1 MPKLKRIII
10 RIGLIFVIIS
20 TVAMCL
26 TNSIMTY
33 ISSSNY
39 ARDEMNAALNAYNLS
54 IEKSVELYK
63 SQIESAARNSSIYD
77 ESLSLAERKAILAD
91 LAEGT
96 KFKDFSVSYNTGKTY
111 NDTDISA
118 RDYFK
123 HALNGTTYISSPLV
137 RLTDNSITVMCGAKI
152 KSSTF
157 DGVIYGG
164 IDYDVFS
171 ELVANINLGQTG
183 TAFILDSTGNIIAH
197 DNDDYVRQEITF
209 RDLAQTDS
217 SFNDVAAIA
226 DKMVAGETGITMIKY
241 MGKNNYIAY
250 MPIDGAE
257 GWSLAVTLTSGEV
270 LSNFYIS
277 LTVGIIIL
285 LIVTI
290 VGIFF
295 FLNIAD
301 SIAKPF
307 AIVSTRLE
315 QLANGDLTTPM
326 PSIKAKSHE
335 VSALFSSTNETIN
348 KIRNIEDDIDNV
360 LVGLAGKDLSVKP
373 SDIYVGDFV
382 NIKMSLKTISDS
394 LHTIVSSLSSVSQDV
409 SAGSNEILQTANSL
423 AESTTQQSTSMENL
437 QNNMEHISDNLNTT
451 LKHTMNALDLV
462 NSAVAKTNDS
472 SEKMALMVES
482 MSQIKNTS
490 GQIGNIIKTIDDIA
504 FQTNI
509 LALNA
514 AVEAARAGEAGKGFS
529 VVADEVRN
537 LASKSAEAAS
547 NTTVL
552 IENSISAV
560 NNGTAIADET
570 AKSLNEIVVLISEIQ
585 DLMSQISNA
594 STEQTNSVNEITD
607 SISTINNLTQ
617 STSATSEECA
627 ATSHEF
633 NNSSETLQ
641 SIISEFKM

>member
-1 MPKLKRIII
+1 MPKLKGIII

-20 TVAMCL
+20 TMAMCL
-26 TNSIMTY
+26 TNSVMTY
-33 ISSSNY
+33 ISSLNY
-39 ARDEMNAALNAYNLS
+39 AKDEMDTALNAYILS
-54 IEKSVELYK
+54 IEKSVEVYK
-63 SQIESAARNSSIYD
+63 SQIEAAARNSSIYD
-77 ESLSLAERKAILAD
+77 ESLSLAERKAILAE
-91 LAEGT
+91 LAEET
-96 KFKDFSVSYNTGKTY
+96 KFKDFSVSYSTGKTY

-123 HALNGTTYISSPLV
+123 QAMNGTTYISSPLV

-152 KSSTF
+152 KSSAF

-164 IDYDVFS
+164 IDYNVFS
-171 ELVANINLGQTG
+171 ELVTNINLGKTG

-197 DNDDYVRQEITF
+197 DNDDFVRQEITF

-217 SFNDVAAIA
+217 SYNDVAAIA
-226 DKMVAGETGITMIKY
+226 DKMVAGESGITTIKY
-241 MGKNNYIAY
+241 MGKSNYIAY

-257 GWSLAVTLTSGEV
+257 GWSLAVTLTSDEY
-270 LSNFYIS
+270 LSNFYTS
-277 LTVGIIIL
+277 LTIGIVIL
-285 LIVTI
+285 LIITVA
-290 VGIFF
+290 GIFF
-295 FLNIAD
+295 FLKIAD
-301 SIAKPF
+301 SISKPF
-307 AIVSTRLE
+307 AIVSARLE

-326 PSIKAKSHE
+326 PSVRAKSHE
-335 VSALFSSTNETIN
+335 VSVLFSSTNETIN

-373 SDIYVGDFV
+373 RDIYVGDFV
-382 NIKMSLKTISDS
+382 NIKISLQTISDS
-394 LHTIVSSLSSVSQDV
+394 LHTIVSSLSSVSNDV

-437 QNNMEHISDNLNTT
+437 QNNMENISDNLNTT

-537 LASKSAEAAS
+537 LASKSAEAAN

-570 AKSLNEIVVLISEIQ
+570 AKSLSEIVVLISEIQ
-585 DLMSQISNA
+585 NLMSQISNA